1 MHLRENISLQ
11 HYNTFGIDVK
21 ADHYVELSSQ
31 DEIISFINNR
41 LENYPD
47 YLILGGG
54 SNVLFV
60 NHFHGLVI
68 HLANKGITI
77 VDEDDEHVRLQ
88 VNAGENWDDL
98 VSFCVEAAYG
108 GIENLSMIPG
118 SVGAAPI
125 QNIGAY
131 GVELKDHFNE
141 LQALNLLTGRI
152 EVFTHEECQFSYRN
166 SIFKNK
172 LKGQYL
178 ILNISIILDKIP
190 SFQTSYGVI
199 EQELQAM
206 QIDTLSIK
214 SIREAVCNI
223 RSRKLP
229 DPEEIGN
236 GGSFFKNPVVNNE
249 LYKSL
254 VKEFPGIV
262 SYPHGEMQRKLA
274 AGWLIEKAG
283 WKGYRKGDAGVH
295 SEQALVLVNYGKAS
309 GQDILNLSEEI
320 RSSVFEMFQVDLERE
335 INVV

>member
-1 MHLRENISLQ
+1 MQLRESISLKP
-11 HYNTFGIDVK
+11 YNTFGIDVK
-21 ADHYVELSSQ
+21 ADYYVELSSHE
-31 DEIISFINNR
+31 EIISFVNNH
-41 LENYPD
+41 LKIYPD

-54 SNVLFV
+54 SNILFV
-60 NHFHGLVI
+60 NDFHGLVI
-68 HLANKGITI
+68 HLSNKGITI
-77 VDEDDEHVRLQ
+77 LNEDNDHATLQ

-98 VSFCVEAAYG
+98 VSFCVDSGYG

-131 GVELKDHFNE
+131 GVELKDYFKE
-141 LQALNLLTGRI
+141 LQALNLVSGEI
-152 EVFTHEECQFSYRN
+152 ELFTKRDCQFAYRN

-178 ILNISIILDKIP
+178 ILNITISLDKKP

-206 QIDTLSIK
+206 QHDTLSVQ

-229 DPEEIGN
+229 DPDELGN
-236 GGSFFKNPVVNNE
+236 GGSFFKNPVVSNE
-249 LYKSL
+249 RYDSL
-254 VKEFPGIV
+254 VKEFPDIA
-262 SYPHGEMQRKLA
+262 SYPQGEMQHKLA

-295 SEQALVLVNYGKAS
+295 GEQALVLVNYGKA
-309 GQDILNLSEEI
+309 GGKDILNLSEEI
-320 RSSVFEMFQVDLERE
+320 RNSVFELFQVDLERE

>member
-1 MHLRENISLQ
+1 MQSRDNISLKP
-11 HYNTFGIDVK
+11 YNTFGIDVK
-21 ADHYVELSSQ
+21 ADHYVELSSHE
-31 DEIISFINNR
+31 EIISFVNNH
-41 LENYPD
+41 LNKYPN

-54 SNVLFV
+54 SNILFV
-60 NHFHGLVI
+60 NDFHGLVI
-68 HLANKGITI
+68 HLSNKGITI
-77 VDEDDEHVRLQ
+77 LNEDNDHVTLRA
-88 VNAGENWDDL
+88 NSGENWDDL
-98 VSFCVEAAYG
+98 VSFCVDSGFG

-118 SVGAAPI
+118 SVGAAPL

-131 GVELKDHFNE
+131 GVELKDHFKE
-141 LQALNLLTGRI
+141 LQALNLVSGQI
-152 EVFTHEECQFSYRN
+152 EVFTHEKCQFAYRN

-178 ILNISIILDKIP
+178 ILNISIILDKKP

-199 EQELQAM
+199 EQELQSM

-229 DPEEIGN
+229 DPDELGN
-236 GGSFFKNPVVNNE
+236 GGSFFKNPLVSND
-249 LYKSL
+249 LYDSL
-254 VKEFPGIV
+254 VKKFPDIA
-262 SYPHGEMQRKLA
+262 SYPQGEMQYKLA

-320 RSSVFEMFQVDLERE
+320 RNTVFEMFRVDLERE